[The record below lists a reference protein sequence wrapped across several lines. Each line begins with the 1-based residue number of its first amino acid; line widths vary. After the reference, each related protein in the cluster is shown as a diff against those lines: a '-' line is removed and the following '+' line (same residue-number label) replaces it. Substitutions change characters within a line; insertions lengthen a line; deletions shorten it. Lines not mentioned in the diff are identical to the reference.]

1 MKNPMKKV
9 FSKSSIVFVFFLIL
23 IFSLKFLLFVFNNIA
38 IAKKL
43 KILKFGTST
52 DLSASNSFLGKE
64 MSSGIKLAFE
74 KINREGGINGHQL
87 KLIVLDDSYEPEK
100 TLKNML
106 KLINTYKVLGIVG
119 NVGTPTGVVAMEVAI
134 KNRILFF
141 APLTGANALRPKP
154 PSPYVYHYRASY
166 YEELD
171 VLLSNFLKCKKLT
184 PLDIAFFTQ
193 NDAYGD
199 EIYDAGIDI
208 LKKFGLKDEGKI
220 LHLRYPRNTLYV
232 YSAAAKFL
240 RIKPHPKAIVL
251 GCSYNACIR
260 FIKVLRE
267 YNYNGYFLG
276 VSFVGTDALG
286 KKAKEKPEIYKN
298 ILVANVTPLPTDS
311 SYPIVKEYL
320 QELKKVNKNPSFVSL
335 EGYIVGKILI
345 EALKNTKGVFTRKSI
360 VKAFSNLGTFDIGL
374 NTPLKFEKHTHQAS
388 HFVLVVTFKNGKILP
403 VNWKRCEF

>member
-1 MKNPMKKV
+1 KLDVIQQLDEAGVAAIALSGGEPTIHPHFFTVVREAAKRGMYVAVATNGWMMADENFVKKMKEAGVRYVEISIDSPDPKKHDRFRGV
-9 FSKSSIVFVFFLIL
+9 PGAWERAVKAVRNAVKYGLHT
-23 IFSLKFLLFVFNNIA
+23 A

-52 DLSASNSFLGKE
+52 DLSGSNSFLGKE

-311 SYPIVKEYL
+311 SYPIVKEY
-320 QELKKVNKNPSFVSL
+320 
-335 EGYIVGKILI
+335 
-345 EALKNTKGVFTRKSI
+345 
-360 VKAFSNLGTFDIGL
+360 
-374 NTPLKFEKHTHQAS
+374 
-388 HFVLVVTFKNGKILP
+388 
-403 VNWKRCEF
+403 